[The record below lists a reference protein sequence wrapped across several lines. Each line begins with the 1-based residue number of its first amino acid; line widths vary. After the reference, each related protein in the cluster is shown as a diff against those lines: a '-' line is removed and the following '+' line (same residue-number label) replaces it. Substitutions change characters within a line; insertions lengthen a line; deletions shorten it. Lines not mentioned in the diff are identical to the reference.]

1 MKTINSILRF
11 DLRPWLDKNNK
22 PEDYY
27 SPELRSTP
35 SIQEKFTPHYNTDFS
50 IPAFSIK
57 IKYYQRL
64 IDNSITDFLNGIMSE
79 TENGSDNLIA
89 YKLKNAKGK
98 IKSLMTEISD
108 LIILKDY
115 DLNLIT
121 SKHSN
126 FNTDRLHKEVTYI
139 FQYMLTALIKCYLE
153 IQQHFFTHIHK
164 DELLDIPEIYSRI
177 LNKPAPDNIFIK
189 QVQTIQ
195 IEHIETIKS
204 QPEETEPN
212 YAIQYAQDKYNVFM
226 EKVSPYRFMELPK
239 YNALNQTAQNR
250 LTKEIIE
257 NPVHYSVAM
266 LNFLGYLD
274 YLKKT
279 YSLSK
284 EKTYKH
290 ISQALKTDERTV
302 KGNCLVLNPNSKE
315 DRYKYQADEYSKKV
329 EQDYN
334 NILAGKPLK

>member
-1 MKTINSILRF
+1 MNTIISILRF

-35 SIQEKFTPHYNTDFS
+35 SIQEEFIPHFITDFS

-64 IDNSITDFLNGIMSE
+64 IDNSITDFLNRIFSE
-79 TENGSDNLIA
+79 TEGESDNLIA
-89 YKLKNAKGK
+89 FKLKKANGK
-98 IKSLMTEISD
+98 VKSLMTEIND
-108 LIILKDY
+108 LILSKDY
-115 DLNLIT
+115 NLNLIA
-121 SKHSN
+121 SKHSD
-126 FNTDRLHKEVTYI
+126 FSTDRQHKEATYI

-153 IQQHFFTHIHK
+153 IQHHFSAHIHE
-164 DELLDIPEIYSRI
+164 DDLLDISEIYSSI
-177 LNKPAPDNIFIK
+177 LNKPTPDITFIK
-189 QVQTIQ
+189 QVQMIQ
-195 IEHIETIKS
+195 IEHTETINP
-204 QPEETEPN
+204 QHEETDPT
-212 YAIQYAQDKYNVFM
+212 YAVQYAQDKHTIFM
-226 EKVSPYRFMELPK
+226 EKVSPYRFVELPK
-239 YNALNQTAQNR
+239 YSALNQTAQNR

-266 LNFLGYLD
+266 LNFLGYME

-284 EKTYKH
+284 EKIYKH
-290 ISQALKTDERTV
+290 ISQALKTDVRTV
-302 KGNCLVLNPNSKE
+302 KGNCLVLNPNSNE
-315 DRYKYQADEYSKKV
+315 DRYKYQADQYSKKV

-334 NILAGKPLK
+334 KILAGKSLE

>member
-1 MKTINSILRF
+1 MKTIISILRF

-27 SPELRSTP
+27 SPELRSTT
-35 SIQEKFTPHYNTDFS
+35 SIQEEFIAHFITDFS
-50 IPAFSIK
+50 IPTFSIK

-64 IDNSITDFLNGIMSE
+64 IDNSITDFLNRTISE
-79 TENGSDNLIA
+79 TENESDNLIA
-89 YKLKNAKGK
+89 FKLKKANGK
-98 IKSLMTEISD
+98 IKSLMTEIND
-108 LIILKDY
+108 LILLKDY

-121 SKHSN
+121 SKHIDFS
-126 FNTDRLHKEVTYI
+126 TDRLHKEATYI
-139 FQYMLTALIKCYLE
+139 LQYLLTALIKCYLE
-153 IQQHFFTHIHK
+153 IQQHFFAYIHK
-164 DELLDIPEIYSRI
+164 DDLLDISEIYSSI
-177 LNKPAPDNIFIK
+177 LNKPAPDNTFIK

-195 IEHIETIKS
+195 IVNIETIKS

-212 YAIQYAQDKYNVFM
+212 YAVQYAQDKYNVFM

-239 YNALNQTAQNR
+239 YSVLDQLAQNR
-250 LTKEIIE
+250 LTKELIE

-284 EKTYKH
+284 EKIYKH

-334 NILAGKPLK
+334 IILAGKPLK